1 MDGIYNCK
9 VNIYK
14 SRVSLCFYLNLA
26 SNCCVRRKFFW
37 KIIQLIPN
45 RHLYLT
51 LPANYQIMLV
61 DSWLLRAWM
70 SCLLMLA
77 RAHLQMHVQ
86 SDLFIYLSKCSC
98 ACRCIYID
106 SHHAMSCIK
115 CSLAYKFYILV
126 LTKLVSG
133 YQGSWSQSS
142 MHGVWNHRHISL

>member
-1 MDGIYNCK
+1 MKTEKWVFLFLNMDGIYNCK

-61 DSWLLRAWM
+61 DSWVLRAWM
-70 SCLLMLA
+70 SCLLACA
-77 RAHLQMHVQ
+77 RARTLANACT
-86 SDLFIYLSKCSC
+86 LWFIYLFIQMFMRMQMHIYWFPSC
-98 ACRCIYID
+98 NVI
-106 SHHAMSCIK
+106 HQMFF
-115 CSLAYKFYILV
+115 SLAFNYGQY
-126 LTKLVSG
+126 
-133 YQGSWSQSS
+133 
-142 MHGVWNHRHISL
+142 